1 MSSLQYFF
9 SLNIDLFS
17 IFQSLAETN
26 AETKIKNNRK
36 TLVICGFNP
45 PLQVYQPQV
54 YGLFQEP
61 LVTPQNYGLHC
72 QEQFVAPQL
81 YGHQPQQVYQPCCVY
96 FGKHEAEAE
105 LDFEAKAEA
114 GLDFETKAEAVL
126 DFEADSQYL
135 RYTPCAS
142 AYTAGYS
149 FGAYD
154 DGYYN
159 IEGYLGYYGYGIAG
173 VCYLN
178 GYPSTY
184 NTVYNGQGRRPP
196 GF

>member
-9 SLNIDLFS
+9 LNIDLFS
-17 IFQSLAETN
+17 IFQSLAETD
-26 AETKIKNNRK
+26 AETQIKNNRK
-36 TLVICGFNP
+36 TLIICGFNP
-45 PLQVYQPQV
+45 PLYQPQV
-54 YGLFQEP
+54 YRLYQEP
-61 LVTPQNYGLHC
+61 LVSPQIYRLHC
-72 QEQFVAPQL
+72 QEQFVS
-81 YGHQPQQVYQPCCVY
+81 PQQVYQPCVY

-105 LDFEAKAEA
+105 LDFEAKAKA

-126 DFEADSQYL
+126 NFEAEAEADSQYL

-149 FGAYD
+149 FGAYH
-154 DGYYN
+154 DGYCN
-159 IEGYLGYYGYGIAG
+159 IEGYLGYYGYGLAG
-173 VCYLN
+173 VCNLN
-178 GYPSTY
+178 GYPITY

>member
-1 MSSLQYFF
+1 MQYFF
-9 SLNIDLFS
+9 LKFLNIDLFF

-26 AETKIKNNRK
+26 AETQIKNNRK

-81 YGHQPQQVYQPCCVY
+81 YGHQPQQIYQSCIY
-96 FGKHEAEAE
+96 FDKHEVEAE
-105 LDFEAKAEA
+105 LDFEAEAE
-114 GLDFETKAEAVL
+114 V
-126 DFEADSQYL
+126 DSQYL
-135 RYTPCAS
+135 RYAPCAS
-142 AYTAGYS
+142 AFTAGYS
-149 FGAYD
+149 FGAYH

-159 IEGYLGYYGYGIAG
+159 IEGYLGYYGYGLAG
-173 VCYLN
+173 VCHLN

>member
-9 SLNIDLFS
+9 LNIDLFS
-17 IFQSLAETN
+17 IFQSLAETD
-26 AETKIKNNRK
+26 AETQIKNNRK
-36 TLVICGFNP
+36 TLIICGFNP

-54 YGLFQEP
+54 YGLYQEP
-61 LVTPQNYGLHC
+61 LVSHQIYRLHC
-72 QEQFVAPQL
+72 QEQFVSPQL
-81 YGHQPQQVYQPCCVY
+81 YGHQPQQVYQPCVY

-105 LDFEAKAEA
+105 LDFKAEA
-114 GLDFETKAEAVL
+114 
-126 DFEADSQYL
+126 EADSQYL

-149 FGAYD
+149 FGAYH

-159 IEGYLGYYGYGIAG
+159 IEGYLGYYRYGIAG
-173 VCYLN
+173 VCHLN